1 MIIVNLEIKG
11 NQITEEC
18 ILELDLDRIINKYL
32 SCPNTICLPSLLSS
46 SRL

>member
-11 NQITEEC
+11 NQIKEEC

-32 SCPNTICLPSLLSS
+32 SCPNTMPPLSPLLF
-46 SRL
+46 